1 MTRPPGTPLNT
12 PTPPGNGSG
21 AWRAAFSIRLPD
33 HVRNGAPASGG
44 LALLG
49 LRVLKALMCAWAT
62 LHMALATAAPAFVV
76 QVVAPDSVRATL
88 ARHLDI
94 QRFANLTDL
103 DANELRRLVADVP
116 AHARSLLGA
125 LGYFSPSI
133 ATQLDDAQPPT
144 VTVTVDPGLPT
155 TVGSVNLTMRPNPAL
170 PDTTGL
176 TQTLIDSWPMPS
188 GQPFTQ
194 TAWDDA
200 KAQALTRLTHA
211 QHPAATIVGSLA
223 DVDSDARRVD
233 LHLEIDPG
241 PPFTFGELSIEGL
254 SRYEATWVQRDARL
268 AGVSPGQPYSLQ
280 TLQAAQQRL
289 AQSGYFESVFLYVDP
304 TAEADRSPVIVKVRE
319 ARRGKLV
326 LGVGGSTD
334 NGARFS
340 LEHTA
345 HRLPGIDWRAFTKLK
360 LERDARTAQ
369 TEMASPLDDGGWRWL
384 AGAKAEHLTDTTST
398 TRSKQLSVGRGHDT
412 DHLTRRYTL
421 QVDQSLTQPT
431 NAYAAA
437 PQLPD
442 RAISLHHSWHRRSY
456 DQLPFPSQASGLTV
470 EVGAGMTLQPTRAP
484 YARARVRWQ
493 ALQTLADKSAGRI
506 AYRVEGGAVWA
517 APATPV
523 PDAQLFLTGGDQTV
537 RGYKLRGIG
546 VTAADGSVSAG
557 RLLATGSIE
566 WQRPWATDG
575 QPSPWETTLFIDGGA
590 VADRAKDLKAR
601 WGIGAGVRYN
611 TPVGPLQADL
621 AWGVQTRRLRLHI
634 SVGFVF

>member
-1 MTRPPGTPLNT
+1 MTRPPGRPRNDAR
-12 PTPPGNGSG
+12 PSDGVVQPG
-21 AWRAAFSIRLPD
+21 WR
-33 HVRNGAPASGG
+33 VVK
-44 LALLG
+44 ALL
-49 LRVLKALMCAWAT
+49 CAWAT
-62 LHMALATAAPAFVV
+62 LHMALATAEPAFVLK
-76 QVVAPDSVRATL
+76 VVAPDSVRATL

-94 QRFANLTDL
+94 QRFAGLTDL
-103 DANELRRLVADVP
+103 DANELQRLVADVP
-116 AHARSLLGA
+116 ADARSLLGA
-125 LGYFSPSI
+125 LGYFSPGI
-133 ATQLDDAQPPT
+133 ATQLDGVQPDHATPNAALPPT
-144 VTVTVDPGLPT
+144 VTITVDPGVPT
-155 TVGSVNLTMRPNPAL
+155 TVGSVNLTVRPHPAL
-170 PDTTGL
+170 PDTTAL
-176 TQTLIDSWPMPS
+176 TQALTQAWALPP
-188 GQPFTQ
+188 GQRFTQ

-200 KAQALTRLTHA
+200 KAQALTQLTHA
-211 QHPAATIVGSLA
+211 QHPAATLVGSLA
-223 DVDSDARRVD
+223 DVDSDARSVA

-241 PPFTFGELSIEGL
+241 PPFTFGELAIEGL
-254 SRYEATWVQRDARL
+254 SRYEATWVQRNAQL

-289 AQSGYFESVFLYVDP
+289 AQTGYFESVFVYVDP
-304 TAEADRSPVIVKVRE
+304 TGPAERSPVIVKVRE
-319 ARRGKLV
+319 AQRGKLV

-369 TEMASPLDDGGWRWL
+369 TELASPLGEGGWRWL
-384 AGAKAEHLTDTTST
+384 AGAKAEHLSDTTST
-398 TRSKQLSVGRGHDT
+398 TRNQQLSVGRGHDT
-412 DHLTRRYTL
+412 DHLIRRYTL
-421 QVDQSLTQPT
+421 QADQSLTQPLS
-431 NAYAAA
+431 AHAAA

-456 DQLPFPSQASGLTV
+456 DQLPFPSQAHGLTV

-537 RGYKLRGIG
+537 RGYPLRSIG

-566 WQRPWATDG
+566 WQRPWLTDG
-575 QPSPWETTLFIDGGA
+575 QPSPWESTLFIDGGA

-634 SVGFVF
+634 SVGVVF